1 MIHHCVYFKLAPHV
15 TAEQVENLLIE
26 TRINLLKIPEVMNI
40 KTGKNVNP
48 QSEYQF
54 FLCFD
59 CESLAKLEVYRQHPI
74 HIKYVQET
82 ITPNTVARFAQDF
95 EMEPGKDVRYS

>member
-15 TAEQVENLLIE
+15 TPELLENLLIE
-26 TRINLLKIPEVMNI
+26 TRINLLKIPEVMNL

-54 FLCFD
+54 FLAFD

-74 HIKYVQET
+74 HIKYLQET